1 MIMCWLTP
9 KSLEGSSEKLE
20 IDKSGLW
27 SQSLSDNSEYEDVEN
42 EEDDD
47 GLAVTLRSKCDVE
60 AL

>member
-1 MIMCWLTP
+1 MCWLTP

-27 SQSLSDNSEYEDVEN
+27 SQSESGRRVEEDVEK
-42 EEDDD
+42 EDR
-47 GLAVTLRSKCDVE
+47 LLEIWRSNREVE